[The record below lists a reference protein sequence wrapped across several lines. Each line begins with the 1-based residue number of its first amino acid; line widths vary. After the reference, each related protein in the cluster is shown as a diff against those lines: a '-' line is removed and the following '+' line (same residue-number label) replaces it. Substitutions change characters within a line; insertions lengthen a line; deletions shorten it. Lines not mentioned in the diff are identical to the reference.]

1 MVALKYRT
9 DDNAQWGAGLGRDLQ
24 PQEIDQNFYDVEQR
38 LEAVEQNPVLPNEI
52 QSISID
58 GNRMTITMADHTVFG
73 PYVLPQA
80 AFRFTGAFQPN
91 HDYRLY
97 DFLVANDGLYLVLH
111 DFTSGDTFVFGADAQ
126 GPFYQ
131 FIMPFPSNYDI
142 GFFFPGPPGLGL
154 IDGAAMFAF
163 RASARTPFYLPAGLP
178 DSSAG
183 LAVAPIAA
191 LSCAICQDATQVGTL
206 DFAAGSTAGTFT
218 FDQAVQFNAGNTLRV
233 MRPAALDD
241 TAFDLSILFAAV
253 KGTL

>member
-24 PQEIDQNFYDVEQR
+24 PGEIDQNFYDVEQR

-52 QSISID
+52 EAISVD

-111 DFTSGDTFVFGADAQ
+111 DFTSGEAFVFGADAQ

-142 GFFFPGPPGLGL
+142 AFFFPGPPGLGL
-154 IDGAAMFAF
+154 VDGAAMFAF
-163 RASARTPFYLPAGLP
+163 RASARTPFYLPAGLAS
-178 DSSAG
+178 SSAG
-183 LAVAPIAA
+183 LAVAPAAA
-191 LSCAICQDATQVGTL
+191 LSCALYQDATQIGTL
-206 DFAAGSTAGTFT
+206 DFAAGNTAGTFT

-233 MRPAALDD
+233 MRPAVLDD
-241 TAFDLSILFAAV
+241 TAFDLSILIAAV

>member
-1 MVALKYRT
+1 MVSLKYRT
-9 DDNAQWGAGLGRDLQ
+9 DDNTQWGAGLGRDLQ
-24 PQEIDQNFYDVEQR
+24 PQEIDQNFYDVEMR
-38 LEAVEQNPVLPNEI
+38 LEAVEQNPALPNEI
-52 QSISID
+52 DSISVD

-73 PYVLPQA
+73 PYILPQA
-80 AFRFTGAFQPN
+80 AFRFTGAFQAN
-91 HDYRLY
+91 HDYKRY

-111 DFTSGDTFVFGADAQ
+111 DFTSGDAFVFGADAQ

-131 FIMPFPSNYDI
+131 FILPFPSNYDI

-154 IDGAAMFAF
+154 VDSAAMFAF

-183 LAVAPIAA
+183 LAVAPTNA
-191 LSCAICQDATQVGTL
+191 LSCAIYQDATQIGTL
-206 DFAAGSTAGTFT
+206 DFAPGSTTGTFT

-233 MRPAALDD
+233 MCPAALDD
-241 TAFDLSILFAAV
+241 TALDLSTLFAAV

>member
-38 LEAVEQNPVLPNEI
+38 LEAVEQNPVPPNEI
-52 QSISID
+52 DSISVD

-73 PYVLPQA
+73 PYILPQA

-131 FIMPFPSNYDI
+131 FILPFPSNYDI
-142 GFFFPGPPGLGL
+142 AFFFPGPPGLGL
-154 IDGAAMFAF
+154 VDDAAMFAF
-163 RASARTPFYLPAGLP
+163 RASARTPFYLPADLP

-183 LAVAPIAA
+183 LAVAPAAA
-191 LSCAICQDATQVGTL
+191 LSCAIYQDAAQIGTL
-206 DFAAGSTAGTFT
+206 DFAPGSTVGTFT

-233 MRPAALDD
+233 MRPVALDD
-241 TAFDLSILFAAV
+241 AAFDLSILFAAV

>member
-24 PQEIDQNFYDVEQR
+24 PEEIDQNFYDVEKR

-52 QSISID
+52 ESIGVD

-73 PYVLPQA
+73 PLILPQA

-111 DFTSGDTFVFGADAQ
+111 DFTSGDGFVFGADAQ
-126 GPFYQ
+126 GPYYQ
-131 FIMPFPSNYDI
+131 FVMPFPSNYDI
-142 GFFFPGPPGLGL
+142 AFFFPGPSGLGVV
-154 IDGAAMFAF
+154 DGAAMFAF
-163 RASARTPFYLPAGLP
+163 RTSARTPFYLPAGLP

-183 LAVAPIAA
+183 LAVAPTSA
-191 LSCAICQDATQVGTL
+191 LSFLIYQDATQIGTL
-206 DFAAGSTAGTFT
+206 DFTPGSTAGTFT
-218 FDQAVQFNAGNTLRV
+218 FNNPVQFNAGNTLRV
-233 MRPAALDD
+233 MRPVALDD
-241 TAFDLSILFAAV
+241 AALDLSILFAAV

>member
-9 DDNAQWGAGLGRDLQ
+9 DDNSQWGAGLGRDLN
-24 PQEIDQNFYDVEQR
+24 PEEIDQNFYDVETR

-52 QSISID
+52 EAISVD
-58 GNRMTITMADHTVFG
+58 GNRMTITMADHTTFG
-73 PYVLPQA
+73 PYTLPQA

-91 HDYRLY
+91 HDYKLY

-131 FIMPFPSNYDI
+131 FVMPFPSNYDI
-142 GFFFPGPPGLGL
+142 AFFFPGPPGLGL
-154 IDGAAMFAF
+154 VDGAAMFAF
-163 RASARTPFYLPAGLP
+163 RASARTPFYLPAGLSQ
-178 DSSAG
+178 SSAG
-183 LAVAPIAA
+183 LAAAPTAV
-191 LSCAICQDATQVGTL
+191 LSCAIYKDATPIGTL
-206 DFAAGSTAGTFT
+206 DFAPGSTAGTFT
-218 FDQAVQFNAGNTLRV
+218 FDQLIQFNAGNTLRV

-241 TAFDLSILFAAV
+241 TALDLSILFAAV

>member
-9 DDNAQWGAGLGRDLQ
+9 DDNPQWGAGLGRDLQ
-24 PQEIDQNFYDVEQR
+24 PEEIDQNFYDVEKR

-52 QSISID
+52 DSISVD
-58 GNRMTITMADHTVFG
+58 GNCMTITMADHTVFG

-80 AFRFTGAFQPN
+80 AFRFTGAFAPN
-91 HDYRLY
+91 HDYKLY

-111 DFTSGDTFVFGADAQ
+111 NFTSGDTFVFGADAQ

-131 FIMPFPSNYDI
+131 FVMPFPSNYDI

-154 IDGAAMFAF
+154 VDGAAMFAF
-163 RASARTPFYLPAGLP
+163 RASSRTPFYLPAGLSQ
-178 DSSAG
+178 SSAG
-183 LAVAPIAA
+183 LAVAPTAD
-191 LSCAICQDATQVGTL
+191 LSCAIYQDAIEIGTL
-206 DFAAGSTAGTFT
+206 DFAPGSTAGTFA
-218 FDQAVQFNAGNTLRV
+218 FDQAIQFNAGNTLRV

>member
-1 MVALKYRT
+1 
-9 DDNAQWGAGLGRDLQ
+9 
-24 PQEIDQNFYDVEQR
+24 
-38 LEAVEQNPVLPNEI
+38 
-52 QSISID
+52 
-58 GNRMTITMADHTVFG
+58 MADHSVFG

-91 HDYRLY
+91 HDYKLY

-111 DFTSGDTFVFGADAQ
+111 DFTSGDAFVFGADAQ

-131 FIMPFPSNYDI
+131 FILPFPSNYDI

-154 IDGAAMFAF
+154 VDGAAMFAF
-163 RASARTPFYLPAGLP
+163 RASARTPFYLPEDLP

-183 LAVAPIAA
+183 LAVAPTEA
-191 LSCAICQDATQVGTL
+191 LSCAIYKDATQIGTL
-206 DFAAGSTAGTFT
+206 DFAPGSTAGTFT
-218 FDQAVQFNAGNTLRV
+218 FDQAIQFNAGNTLRV
-233 MRPAALDD
+233 MRPAALDN

>member
-24 PQEIDQNFYDVEQR
+24 PEEIDQNFYDVEQR

-52 QSISID
+52 ESISVD

-73 PYVLPQA
+73 PYILPQA

-111 DFTSGDTFVFGADAQ
+111 DFTSGDAFVFGADAQ

-131 FIMPFPSNYDI
+131 FILPFPSNYDI
-142 GFFFPGPPGLGL
+142 GFFFPGPPGLG
-154 IDGAAMFAF
+154 IVDGAAMFAF

-183 LAVAPIAA
+183 LAVAP
-191 LSCAICQDATQVGTL
+191 
-206 DFAAGSTAGTFT
+206 TA
-218 FDQAVQFNAGNTLRV
+218 
-233 MRPAALDD
+233 
-241 TAFDLSILFAAV
+241 AAV
-253 KGTL
+253 LRDLPGRDADRHA

>member
-24 PQEIDQNFYDVEQR
+24 PPEIDQNFYDVEMR

-52 QSISID
+52 QSISVD
-58 GNRMTITMADHTVFG
+58 GNRMTITMADHTEFG

-80 AFRFTGAFQPN
+80 AFRFTGAFAPN

-111 DFTSGDTFVFGADAQ
+111 DFTSSDTFVFGADAQ

-131 FIMPFPSNYDI
+131 FILPFPSNYDI
-142 GFFFPGPPGLGL
+142 AFFFPGPPGLGL
-154 IDGAAMFAF
+154 VDGAAMFAF
-163 RASARTPFYLPAGLP
+163 RASARTPFYLPGSLR

-183 LAVAPIAA
+183 LAVAPTAA
-191 LSCAICQDATQVGTL
+191 LSCAIYQDATQIGTL
-206 DFAAGSTAGTFT
+206 DFASGSTAGTFT
-218 FDQAVQFNAGNTLRV
+218 FDQAIQFNAGNTLRV

-241 TAFDLSILFAAV
+241 TALDLSILFAGV

>member
-9 DDNAQWGAGLGRDLQ
+9 NDNAQWGAGLGRDLQ
-24 PQEIDQNFYDVEQR
+24 PEEVDQNFYDVEQR

-52 QSISID
+52 ESISVD
-58 GNRMTITMADHTVFG
+58 SNRMTITMADHTVFG

-91 HDYRLY
+91 HTYRLY

-111 DFTSGDTFVFGADAQ
+111 DFTSGGSFVFGADAQ

-131 FIMPFPSNYDI
+131 FILPFPSNYDI

-154 IDGAAMFAF
+154 VDGAAMFAF

-183 LAVAPIAA
+183 LAVAPTDA
-191 LSCAICQDATQVGTL
+191 LSCDIYQDATQIGTL

-218 FDQAVQFNAGNTLRV
+218 FDQVVQFNAGNTLRV
-233 MRPAALDD
+233 MRPVALDD